1 MSRPRLRSVPGG
13 PSTRRRA
20 PPPSP
25 PPSPRSRSSSSLG
38 GRKEITPKTVNDLKL
53 INAGRILENNR
64 TLVESR
70 VRVEIPGGVITM
82 HVVVHPPQ
90 GLSYCFLVKK
100 KEEPETPRYHD
111 RAKECLEIKTP
122 SDMQIHIWSLDWT
135 MLYFTNLCTCVVEGN
150 KRRSGI
156 SFSTAT
162 VKEDGLT
169 NDIPTTLHRSKADC
183 PVPEKKIKERDSRS
197 EKQPIAREDED
208 YNFVGDEVW
217 MSLHITIRSNP
228 VLLNLSTSPSHHLT
242 LLKIGHNRL
251 ERLREEDALDGER
264 S

>member
-70 VRVEIPGGVITM
+70 VRVEVPGGVITM

-90 GLSYCFLVKK
+90 SDKNSG
-100 KEEPETPRYHD
+100 
-111 RAKECLEIKTP
+111 
-122 SDMQIHIWSLDWT
+122 DMQIHIWSLDWT

-183 PVPEKKIKERDSRS
+183 PVPEVAGPGQTRFYS
-197 EKQPIAREDED
+197 E
-208 YNFVGDEVW
+208 
-217 MSLHITIRSNP
+217 
-228 VLLNLSTSPSHHLT
+228 TSSSKAYAVATTPS
-242 LLKIGHNRL
+242 K
-251 ERLREEDALDGER
+251 
-264 S
+264 

>member
-38 GRKEITPKTVNDLKL
+38 GRKEPTLPGYLPGNKEITPKTVNDLKL

-70 VRVEIPGGVITM
+70 VRVEVPGGVITM

-90 GLSYCFLVKK
+90 SDKNSG
-100 KEEPETPRYHD
+100 
-111 RAKECLEIKTP
+111 
-122 SDMQIHIWSLDWT
+122 DMQIHIWSLDWT

-169 NDIPTTLHRSKADC
+169 NDIPITLHRSKADC
-183 PVPEKKIKERDSRS
+183 PVPEKNIKERDSRS